1 MVVNKWIEFHAV
13 QVERGSPKSCFLFM
27 GELLCEVNWVSV
39 LSDSLSP
46 KLSPSA
52 QTMVV
57 SVLYLMV
64 FLAKEDLSKPVS
76 GHLLTLNHLQGCL
89 LEVNLPWFTSPG
101 IFCPQSSGPIS
112 FSALAPSRF
121 SFLSKCYKLRQ
132 HTLPSIPRS
141 QSWYFFTTC
150 HQIA

>member
-1 MVVNKWIEFHAV
+1 
-13 QVERGSPKSCFLFM
+13 M

-46 KLSPSA
+46 QLNPSA

-76 GHLLTLNHLQGCL
+76 GHLFTLIIFNSAYQWLIYCGLLLQESSVVTL
-89 LEVNLPWFTSPG
+89 LDQSVSLPWQLVDFPSYQNVMRYVSTHYPASLVLSNDTSSQQVIRLLRMAAG
-101 IFCPQSSGPIS
+101 FGP
-112 FSALAPSRF
+112 
-121 SFLSKCYKLRQ
+121 
-132 HTLPSIPRS
+132 
-141 QSWYFFTTC
+141 TTQVL
-150 HQIA
+150 HHKVR

>member
-1 MVVNKWIEFHAV
+1 MVVNKLIEFHSV

-27 GELLCEVNWVSV
+27 GELLCQVNWVSV

-46 KLSPSA
+46 QLSPSA

-76 GHLLTLNHLQGCL
+76 VHLFTLI
-89 LEVNLPWFTSPG
+89 
-101 IFCPQSSGPIS
+101 IFSG
-112 FSALAPSRF
+112 A
-121 SFLSKCYKLRQ
+121 
-132 HTLPSIPRS
+132 H
-141 QSWYFFTTC
+141 
-150 HQIA
+150 

>member
-1 MVVNKWIEFHAV
+1 
-13 QVERGSPKSCFLFM
+13 M

-46 KLSPSA
+46 QMSPSA

-76 GHLLTLNHLQGCL
+76 GHL
-89 LEVNLPWFTSPG
+89 FTQ
-101 IFCPQSSGPIS
+101 IIY
-112 FSALAPSRF
+112 
-121 SFLSKCYKLRQ
+121 KCAY
-132 HTLPSIPRS
+132 
-141 QSWYFFTTC
+141 
-150 HQIA
+150 